1 MRQLPGLFPATD
13 GEWTM
18 LFKWRSPDGL
28 HTATH
33 WALLHQVSDL
43 IEIWFTTSRDRV
55 AIQLVGAPIWL
66 GGVPGHIGA
75 DGCAIIPRQA
85 DNSEKAGIFVM
96 ANAAGV
102 GTMCVLYW
110 ASRGSRKKESRTHPR
125 SGLMHC
131 KPGKLAKLNRLCRCT
146 FATDAPEAMP

>member
-75 DGCAIIPRQA
+75 DGCAIIPRLA
-85 DNSEKAGIFVM
+85 LVSEHWPHWPPITRGLKSLRGDFNASGCPSLPVLPVELAVGRIDNA
-96 ANAAGV
+96 
-102 GTMCVLYW
+102 W
-110 ASRGSRKKESRTHPR
+110 HPLFLPL
-125 SGLMHC
+125 GL
-131 KPGKLAKLNRLCRCT
+131 LLSL
-146 FATDAPEAMP
+146 